1 MKSPKQYFRA
11 DRLLYLAAAGLFL
24 LFLIYSTPH
33 QVHHAFDPDHS
44 APCLAFSVA
53 KSCHLQTAAAVDF
66 SFEQTVSERIAPSV
80 DIWIPYSSPS
90 PVSQRAPPAV

>member
-1 MKSPKQYFRA
+1 MPRPREYFRA
-11 DRLLYLAAAGLFL
+11 DRLSCLAAAGLFL

-33 QVHHAFDPDHS
+33 QVHHAFDPSHS

-53 KSCHLQTAAAVDF
+53 KSCHLQVAAPVDF
-66 SFEQTVSERIAPSV
+66 SFAETVHAWVVASYEVR
-80 DIWIPYSSPS
+80 IPYSTPA